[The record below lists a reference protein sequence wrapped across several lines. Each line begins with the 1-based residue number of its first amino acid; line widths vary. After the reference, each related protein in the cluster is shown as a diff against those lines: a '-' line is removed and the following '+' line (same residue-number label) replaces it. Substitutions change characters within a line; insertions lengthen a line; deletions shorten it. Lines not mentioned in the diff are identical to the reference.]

1 MPLYESVI
9 ICRQDITK
17 NQLDI
22 IISEFKKNIEN
33 EKGKILNEEYWGL
46 KNLAYEINKNKKAHY
61 TMLIIESHPD
71 KIEEYADVNTE
82 ANIRMAWFA
91 GALYRAQVT
100 QYKATQVT
108 MRQEQIKQYN
118 IEISLRNVGLKT
130 NVNRIMV
137 ALSAQEKNLISEE
150 LKDLVNLI
158 IN

>member
-71 KIEEYADVNTE
+71 KIEEYERKLRLHEDV
-82 ANIRMAWFA
+82 IRFM
-91 GALYRAQVT
+91 T
-100 QYKATQVT
+100 
-108 MRQEQIKQYN
+108 IKIKTFDGKQSKMVET
-118 IEISLRNVGLKT
+118 IEDGN
-130 NVNRIMV
+130 
-137 ALSAQEKNLISEE
+137 
-150 LKDLVNLI
+150 
-158 IN
+158 

>member
-61 TMLIIESHPD
+61 TMLIIESLPD
-71 KIEEYADVNTE
+71 KINEYERKLRLHEDVIRFMTIKIKTFDGKKSKMVETTE
-82 ANIRMAWFA
+82 DGN
-91 GALYRAQVT
+91 
-100 QYKATQVT
+100 
-108 MRQEQIKQYN
+108 
-118 IEISLRNVGLKT
+118 
-130 NVNRIMV
+130 
-137 ALSAQEKNLISEE
+137 
-150 LKDLVNLI
+150 
-158 IN
+158 

>member
-33 EKGKILNEEYWGL
+33 ENGKILAEEYWGL

-71 KIEEYADVNTE
+71 KIEEYERKLRLHEDV
-82 ANIRMAWFA
+82 IRFM
-91 GALYRAQVT
+91 T
-100 QYKATQVT
+100 
-108 MRQEQIKQYN
+108 IK
-118 IEISLRNVGLKT
+118 IKT
-130 NVNRIMV
+130 FDGKQSKMV
-137 ALSAQEKNLISEE
+137 ETIDDGN
-150 LKDLVNLI
+150 
-158 IN
+158 

>member
-61 TMLIIESHPD
+61 TMLIIESHPN
-71 KIEEYADVNTE
+71 KIAEYERKLRLHEDV
-82 ANIRMAWFA
+82 IRFM
-91 GALYRAQVT
+91 T
-100 QYKATQVT
+100 
-108 MRQEQIKQYN
+108 IKIKTFDGKQSN
-118 IEISLRNVGLKT
+118 MVETIEDEN
-130 NVNRIMV
+130 
-137 ALSAQEKNLISEE
+137 
-150 LKDLVNLI
+150 
-158 IN
+158 